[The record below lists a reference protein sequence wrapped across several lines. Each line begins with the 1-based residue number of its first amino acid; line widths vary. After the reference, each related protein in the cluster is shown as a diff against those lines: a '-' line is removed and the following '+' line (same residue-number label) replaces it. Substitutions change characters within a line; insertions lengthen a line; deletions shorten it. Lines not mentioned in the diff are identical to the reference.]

1 MYYDINVSIDGKHL
15 FAVAER
21 SAKTYREMIKIKE
34 LFVEKF
40 PVEEG
45 YVITITQWV
54 ETGKIIEEIGAWQR

>member
-21 SAKTYREMIKIKE
+21 STKTYKEMLKIKE
-34 LFVEKF
+34 LFVKKF

-45 YVITITQWV
+45 YVITITQWE
-54 ETGKIIEEIGAWQR
+54 ETGKTPTYAPS